1 MALIANPTYKGISV
15 NGAYWRCENIYI
27 NQTYQ
32 ASADMPQFMSDHTK
46 EDGTIGKKV
55 VVMAVFR
62 CYANEANS
70 KDLLCREQ
78 YQIDEKR
85 IRVVDDE
92 DIDLGQNMFQ
102 IAYNFALSEGQFL
115 EGGTPA

>member
-1 MALIANPTYKGISV
+1 MAITSNTNWKGITIS
-15 NGAYWRCENIYI
+15 GAYWRCESITVY
-27 NQTYQ
+27 QTYQ

-55 VVMAVFR
+55 DVMATFR
-62 CYANEANS
+62 CYADEEKS
-70 KDLLCREQ
+70 KDLMCREQ

-85 IRVVDDE
+85 VKVVRDE

-102 IAYNFALSEGQFL
+102 LAYNSVIAEGGFL
-115 EGGTPA
+115 EGGEAV